1 MPRTPDTTPA
11 HSRPA
16 DPAPDVRTE
25 RIGTSL
31 LITLDRPR
39 ARNAVNADVAVQLA
53 HALDELAD
61 DPALRVGILTG
72 AGGTFSAGMDLKA
85 ALAGES
91 PEIPGR
97 GFGGLT
103 ETVTAKPLIAAVEGW
118 AMGGGF
124 ELALACDLIVAA
136 DDARFG
142 LPEVKR
148 GLIAAGGGAIR
159 LPKRIPYHLAM
170 ELLLTGEPVSG
181 ERAGLLG
188 IANRVVP
195 AGETVTTALELA
207 ARLAA
212 NAPLALAAVKKIA
225 HTADGTPEPAAFA
238 AQRAE
243 MAALA
248 ASADVREG
256 MTAFAERRAPVW
268 QGK

>member
-1 MPRTPDTTPA
+1 MPSTPDTTPA
-11 HSRPA
+11 HDRPA
-16 DPAPDVRTE
+16 DPAPEVRTE

-39 ARNAVNADVAVQLA
+39 ARNAVNANVALQLA
-53 HALDELAD
+53 HAIDELEAD
-61 DPALRVGILTG
+61 PTLRAGVLTG

-103 ETVTAKPLIAAVEGW
+103 ETVTTKPLIAAVEGW

-136 DDARFG
+136 EDAQFG

-181 ERAGLLG
+181 GRAGLLG

-195 AGETVTTALELA
+195 AGETVATALELA
-207 ARLAA
+207 AQLAA

-225 HTADGTPEPAAFA
+225 HAADGRPEPAAFA
-238 AQRAE
+238 AQRDE